1 MLKTFT
7 LVKMQP
13 GFDRDRFYARW
24 CQHTRDLDL
33 RDHPKITLNRLVMF
47 EEGGPYLGL
56 AENHWPD
63 REALDEAIAFYQTPA
78 GELHQK
84 DLDSFMDTAASPT
97 VIVSDEVEVSDAK
110 GIDWLIQAGQPR

>member
-13 GFDRDRFYARW
+13 GFDRESFYARW
-24 CQHTRDLDL
+24 CEHTRDLDL
-33 RDHPKITLNRLVMF
+33 RDHPKITLNRLVLF
-47 EEGGPYLGL
+47 EEGSDYVGF

-63 REALDEAIAFYQTPA
+63 REALDEAVRFYQTPA

-84 DLDSFMDTAASPT
+84 DLDSFMDTANSPT
-97 VIVSDEVEVSDAK
+97 VVASHEVDVSEARGIEWLLRPADA
-110 GIDWLIQAGQPR
+110 G